1 MFEGI
6 PPAPRSGC
14 VLLPTADGKLV
25 VYGGYSKTR
34 LRKDVERGCVHSDM
48 FLLTQASK
56 NDAVRYKWIFVKQGG
71 VRVSPRCGAT
81 AALLQ
86 HGANQALVFGGV
98 YDNDEDDETL
108 RGTFYN
114 DLFALDL
121 EKSHWR
127 AVTLFE
133 KRETDGTE
141 GTKRRR
147 RRRKRK
153 DVEASDDE
161 EEEEEEGDSDGKEE
175 SASEESASAQ
185 SVVMEDDGIF
195 TVCPCFCF
203 YLNVNLFL
211 QICKNGN
218 VTKKSRNVHLI
229 LR

>member
-1 MFEGI
+1 MFVGI
-6 PPAPRSGC
+6 PPVPRSGC

-56 NDAVRYKWIFVKQGG
+56 NDAVRYKWISVKQGG

-141 GTKRRR
+141 ETKRRR

-153 DVEASDDE
+153 DVGREASDDE
-161 EEEEEEGDSDGKEE
+161 EEEEEGDEDSDEK
-175 SASEESASAQ
+175 EESASAQ
-185 SVVMEDDGIF
+185 SVVVEDDGIF
-195 TVCPCFCF
+195 TVCPCFFF

-218 VTKKSRNVHLI
+218 VTKKSRDVHLI